1 MAEDVRI
8 RILGAAVICVG
19 RSGLSKTSLEE
30 VAREAGVGRA
40 TVYRHFPGGR
50 DEVITQTIAFEV
62 IGFFQRLAE
71 EVADEVGLAA
81 ILERGLMFAHRALA
95 DHEVLQKVLETEP
108 ERLLP
113 HLSMSGPLI
122 TKALTRYLQPILD
135 VEQLAAGTEPG
146 EAADFLARMVLSFI
160 VGQGS
165 WDLTDP
171 ASVHRLV
178 CGQLLAGILADI
190 DDPGIGRP
198 TSLASL
204 TLV

>member
-1 MAEDVRI
+1 MRI
-8 RILGAAVICVG
+8 KILGAAVVCVG

-50 DEVITQTIAFEV
+50 DEVIAQTIAFEV
-62 IGFFQRLAE
+62 IGFFQRLAD
-71 EVADEVGLAA
+71 EVVDEVGLAA
-81 ILERGLMFAHRALA
+81 ILEKALMFAHRTLA

-122 TKALTRYLQPILD
+122 TLAVTRYLQPILT
-135 VEQLAAGTEPG
+135 VEHLTPGTVPV

-171 ASVHRLV
+171 ASVHSLV
-178 CGQLLAGILADI
+178 CGQLLAGILADV
-190 DDPGIGRP
+190 DAPGVGRP
-198 TSLASL
+198 TPLAAL
-204 TLV
+204 TLG